1 VATES
6 NGPDELT
13 FEAALSRLEQV
24 VRELESGELDLER
37 SLALFQEGV
46 ALTRRCSR
54 ELTEAEGKIEQLLAG
69 GGTAPLTDR

>member
-1 VATES
+1 VATEW
-6 NGPDELT
+6 NRPDELT

-69 GGTAPLTDR
+69 GVTVPLTDR

>member
-6 NGPDELT
+6 NRPDELT

-69 GGTAPLTDR
+69 GVTVPLTDR